1 MLFGRNKEKA
11 TRQKFKE
18 SKYPVSNPGMGW
30 YRPYLFRLE
39 EEVNESFLS
48 TVIVQE
54 ERLCLLEVDLSF
66 YKNCSISYEGIFH
79 LEQILDFFHRNK
91 KDIMLRF
98 AYDFEGKAFEKEPL
112 TLKQITDHMRQVSEV
127 VKPFTKEI
135 LLYQGL
141 FVGSWGEMHSSRYVT
156 NLSIIKL
163 YDAFR
168 ECFGEKACLA
178 LRTIKYMSLV
188 ESARGK
194 DAYLTL
200 YDDAIYGS
208 ETDMATFS
216 EGRKDEELDMYISG
230 GHCPVGGEVLAG
242 DDSILEE
249 MDRYHLSYLNSIYDE
264 NAILE
269 WERKGLLEEVKRRL
283 GYRFLIT
290 DLNASNSGNH
300 TYMKISILNLG
311 AGICP
316 YDLTLE
322 INMGGKAYKTT
333 FEGRNILPTKM
344 EEIVVDLGRDTSGLK
359 DSYLALYRSFDK
371 APIHFSNSG
380 LRKDD
385 QISFSKLWE
394 M

>member
-1 MLFGRNKEKA
+1 MLFGRSKEKV

-18 SKYPVSNPGMGW
+18 SKYPVQNPGMGW

-39 EEVNESFLS
+39 EEVEEGYLS
-48 TVIVQE
+48 TVIAEE
-54 ERLCLLEVDLSF
+54 ERLCLVEVDLSF
-66 YKNCSISYEGIFH
+66 YNSRAISYEGIFH

-98 AYDFEGKAFEKEPL
+98 AYDFEGKAFEKEPMML
-112 TLKQITDHMRQVSEV
+112 KLIMSHMKQISEV
-127 VKPFTKEI
+127 VKPYAQEI

-156 NLSIIKL
+156 DLSIIKL

-168 ECFGEKACLA
+168 AYFGERACLA
-178 LRTIKYMSLV
+178 LRTIRYISLV

-194 DAYLTL
+194 DDYLTL
-200 YDDAIYGS
+200 FDDAIYGS

-216 EGRKDEELDMYISG
+216 EGRKEEELDMYIAG
-230 GHCPVGGEVLAG
+230 GHCPVGGEVLSG

-249 MDRYHLSYLNSIYDE
+249 MDRYHLSYLNSLYDQ
-264 NAILE
+264 NALLE
-269 WERKGLLEEVKRRL
+269 WESKGLLDEVKRRL

-290 DLNASNSGNH
+290 DLNVTKCSNH
-300 TYMKISILNLG
+300 TYLKLCILNLG
-311 AGICP
+311 SGVCP

-322 INMGGKAYKTT
+322 INMGGRRYKTS
-333 FEGRNILPTKM
+333 FDGRTILPTKM
-344 EEIVVDLGRDTSGLK
+344 EELVIDLGKDTSGLK
-359 DSYLALYRSFDK
+359 DSSLALYRSFDK
-371 APIHFSNSG
+371 TPIHFSNSG

-385 QISFSKLWE
+385 KISFSKLWE